1 MTTHD
6 GDSRYGHASN
16 GLERAA
22 STLTL
27 GFKTRHR
34 CGWSRFAALAAAAD
48 IARAAAYGTRT
59 TAAAGLFRTIVAA
72 LVATARVARTGAKGR
87 TAGGTAYFARAA
99 GYGPTAAAA
108 ARVVLIAALVAAAR
122 LARTGAKGRAAGGTA
137 YFARAAAYGPLAAA
151 AEGLTLLARN
161 VGGRGL
167 LGP

>member
-48 IARAAAYGTRT
+48 IARAAAYGTAT

-99 GYGPTAAAA
+99 
-108 ARVVLIAALVAAAR
+108 
-122 LARTGAKGRAAGGTA
+122 
-137 YFARAAAYGPLAAA
+137 AYGPLAAA